1 MPTRRLGDSSQM
13 PNNRCTHCVQTGSE
27 CTHHEVTKVRVLD
40 IIPLAGT
47 DVILRTWTLGEGAH
61 DRSWLSHS
69 PSCCFR
75 RKYVEGLEQ
84 RLVNMEKLFERVRG
98 AHVLSITSL

>member
-40 IIPLAGT
+40 MIPLAST
-47 DVILRTWTLGEGAH
+47 DRILRTWTPGEGAH
-61 DRSWLSHS
+61 D
-69 PSCCFR
+69 
-75 RKYVEGLEQ
+75 
-84 RLVNMEKLFERVRG
+84 
-98 AHVLSITSL
+98 